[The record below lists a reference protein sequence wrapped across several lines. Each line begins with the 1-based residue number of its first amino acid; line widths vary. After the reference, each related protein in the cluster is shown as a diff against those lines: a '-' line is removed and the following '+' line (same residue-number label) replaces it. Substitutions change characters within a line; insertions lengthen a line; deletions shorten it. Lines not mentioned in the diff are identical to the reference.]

1 MEVDKDIGGAQAL
14 LQLGSKSNEDEAN
27 GTDTIP
33 GTDDDQIET
42 TRDLVPESETG
53 DDRDDHVSGGVP
65 GDEDKDQELNDAVE
79 AAVMKYVG
87 GTLNSG
93 PSDDH
98 DKLRRMH
105 DHSDGHSAGNDND
118 NDGHN
123 DPNHD
128 PELESEHA
136 KALRRR
142 KLANEEF
149 MNDINLWAFLQDNVG
164 DRDNEVHFDQTSQI
178 SDSGKSSLLRK
189 RRRKTGDDFRD
200 SALLNLESQEHEDL
214 VRAAIMDVRALE
226 WSHQHPGHSSDHA
239 TNEDEAMAR
248 VASQAVAS
256 VTAAAAA
263 AAAEAAELEKKL
275 SIQQQQRKRG
285 RKRQKI
291 DEVEEAKNVVREWP
305 KFTPLT
311 TEEDLVI
318 AAGRITHEWFDQT
331 ILAEGEIDIEEL
343 DKMDAQ
349 RKKDLFKKLGPRYFT
364 PLEIDAVD
372 YFIEG
377 YCHLKGLTREEIC
390 ARVWTHGRLKDTF
403 WINLTRVF
411 PYRSR
416 ASVYKHVKRQ
426 YHVYNIRGTWTK
438 EDDALLREL
447 VQSRPGNW
455 KSIGETMGRMPEDC
469 RDRWR
474 NYLKC
479 GDNRTLDRWTKEEE
493 DKLLKAVVEILS
505 KLKTDDNFRDY
516 DKNKLLNW
524 TIVSEKM
531 DGRRSRI
538 QCRYKWRK
546 LVKREQNEL
555 AQLMSLPHKVWMFDV
570 LLLSE
575 YTLLDKVDWSKIAD
589 ERPFEPRNELQLLLT
604 RLDQGEAYRIAF
616 ERLTQKK
623 RKASPRLDFKD
634 LISKVR
640 ELCIANEF
648 HYESNDRHP
657 GPPVS
662 HMQSLGS
669 KNSGNSQGE
678 SDSEVKHVQESVDD
692 AASIANAAVA
702 AVLKNGLE

>member
-14 LQLGSKSNEDEAN
+14 LQLGSKANEDEPS
-27 GTDTIP
+27 GGDVVHE
-33 GTDDDQIET
+33 DQN
-42 TRDLVPESETG
+42 DLVVHESEEAG
-53 DDRDDHVSGGVP
+53 DDHHVTGRDD
-65 GDEDKDQELNDAVE
+65 DKDQELNDAVE

-93 PSDDH
+93 SGDNGH
-98 DKLRRMH
+98 NIHHMKLRRLPGESNNR
-105 DHSDGHSAGNDND
+105 DDPDV
-118 NDGHN
+118 HN

-149 MNDINLWAFLQDNVG
+149 MNDIDLWAFLHDNVA
-164 DRDNEVHFDQTSQI
+164 DSRDNDVNVNFDQTSQLTN
-178 SDSGKSSLLRK
+178 SDGGKRK

-200 SALLNLESQEHEDL
+200 SSLLNLESQEHEDL

-226 WSHQHPGHSSDHA
+226 WSHQQTPEHA
-239 TNEDEAMAR
+239 TNDDEAMAQ

-275 SIQQQQRKRG
+275 SIHLQQQQQQQQQHQHQQQHQQQQQRKRG
-285 RKRQKI
+285 RKRQKL
-291 DEVEEAKNVVREWP
+291 DEEEEAKSLTREWP
-305 KFTPLT
+305 NLTPLT

-318 AAGRITHEWFDQT
+318 AAGQITHEWFDQT
-331 ILAEGEIDIEEL
+331 ILSEGEMEVEEL
-343 DKMDAQ
+343 EKLDPQ

-364 PLEIDAVD
+364 PLEIEAVD
-372 YFIEG
+372 YFILG
-377 YCHLKGLTREEIC
+377 YCHLKELTREEIC

-438 EDDALLREL
+438 EDDNLLGEL

-505 KLKTDDNFRDY
+505 KLKTDINFRDY

-524 TIVSEKM
+524 TVVSEKM

-555 AQLMSLPHKVWMFDV
+555 AQLMSLPHKVWMFDI
-570 LLLSE
+570 LLQSE

-623 RKASPRLDFKD
+623 RKTSPRLEFKE

-657 GPPVS
+657 GTRKKS
-662 HMQSLGS
+662 NMSDDTEE
-669 KNSGNSQGE
+669 KNGQ
-678 SDSEVKHVQESVDD
+678 DSVED